1 MNHTT
6 GVANIFLELAHTH
19 TVSQQMHCLKIK
31 MCITNAM
38 HTDCD
43 LKTKKS
49 CTCVVE
55 ILPHVPTA
63 ELLYKSDK

>member
-6 GVANIFLELAHTH
+6 GVANIFLELAHSKRI
-19 TVSQQMHCLKIK
+19 VLNFFF
-31 MCITNAM
+31 ITNAV
-38 HTDCD
+38 HTDSD

-55 ILPHVPTA
+55 ILPRAPPA
-63 ELLYKSDK
+63 ELYK